1 MAHVI
6 AVDLDG
12 TLAHY
17 DKWRGIHH
25 IGAPIP
31 AMLELVKGIIGMGT
45 KVVIFTARANDEESI
60 PFIEEWL
67 KEAGLPKLEITNI
80 KRKEFTEIWDDRA
93 VSVKRNAG
101 VCMNANA
108 INLKGTKSDLFKI
121 NKKGFSAIQFTQ
133 LAIWNPHGSSMKIA
147 NGILPSTTMLI
158 DDLLMDGTIVNPVK
172 DFPLRLDYVFNAIP
186 GMEIEYI
193 YPESDSDHWLD
204 EKIKYGKPCISHL
217 GAYCEFKTMN
227 ECIEEAYSSRIKI
240 IQKTKSH
247 SHTNER
253 SNGIPREYFD
263 VVFDTER
270 LIGFNIK
277 LTTKAN
283 GYELGDLK

>member
-31 AMLELVKGIIGMGT
+31 LMLELVKGVVDMGT
-45 KVVIFTARANDEESI
+45 KVVIFTARAYDEEAI
-60 PFIEEWL
+60 PFIETWL

-108 INLKGTKSDLFKI
+108 LNLKDTKSDLLKI
-121 NKKGFSAIQFTQ
+121 KKNSLKEQVGG
-133 LAIWNPHGSSMKIA
+133 NHYRDMKIQPVEFCHA
-147 NGILPSTTMLI
+147 NNMGGIESAVVKYVSRYKFKNGEQDI
-158 DDLLMDGTIVNPVK
+158 DKAIHLLQLLK
-172 DFPLRLDYVFNAIP
+172 QL
-186 GMEIEYI
+186 EYN
-193 YPESDSDHWLD
+193 S
-204 EKIKYGKPCISHL
+204 
-217 GAYCEFKTMN
+217 
-227 ECIEEAYSSRIKI
+227 
-240 IQKTKSH
+240 
-247 SHTNER
+247 
-253 SNGIPREYFD
+253 
-263 VVFDTER
+263 
-270 LIGFNIK
+270 
-277 LTTKAN
+277 
-283 GYELGDLK
+283 